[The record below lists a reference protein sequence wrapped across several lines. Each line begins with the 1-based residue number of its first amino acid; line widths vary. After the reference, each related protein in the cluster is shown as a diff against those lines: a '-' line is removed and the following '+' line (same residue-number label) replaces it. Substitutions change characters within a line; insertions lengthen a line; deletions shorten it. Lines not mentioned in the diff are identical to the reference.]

1 MATTPIKRPTQSKRR
16 SRRLNPEAVIED
28 VAITPNSS
36 RIPMATPNLISQ
48 DALNLLTNNVWDE
61 TSPVWTPGAFLEAY
75 PTEIK
80 TGENMYTRCGY
91 RTLLCCSSAS
101 RYR

>member
-1 MATTPIKRPTQSKRR
+1 
-16 SRRLNPEAVIED
+16 
-28 VAITPNSS
+28 
-36 RIPMATPNLISQ
+36 MATPNLISQ

-80 TGENMYTRCGY
+80 TGENIHDVDIEHFCAAVVHPDTGETITKYKV
-91 RTLLCCSSAS
+91 LANDKNNPK
-101 RYR
+101 